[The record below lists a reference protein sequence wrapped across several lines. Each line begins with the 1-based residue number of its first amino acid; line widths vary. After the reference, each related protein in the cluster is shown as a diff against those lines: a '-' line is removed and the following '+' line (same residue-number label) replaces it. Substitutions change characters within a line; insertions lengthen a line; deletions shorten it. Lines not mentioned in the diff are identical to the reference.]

1 VVTGF
6 DPNSEIAKR
15 FFGAWRYLGSTVD
28 GKPRPGR
35 GAHPKGVIIY
45 DPSGAMAVHISPER
59 PFPKAGAEP
68 TAEEALNAV
77 KDTIAY
83 FGTFSIDERAGTV
96 THHRQ
101 ASIQPGDGGDMVRAY
116 EFVGD
121 RLILR
126 PLGKSQEITWE
137 RIR

>member
-1 VVTGF
+1 V
-6 DPNSEIAKR
+6 ARR
-15 FFGAWRYLGSTVD
+15 FFGAWRYVTTNLN

-35 GAHPKGVIIY
+35 GIHPKGVIIY
-45 DPSGAMAVHISPER
+45 DPSGYMAVHIAPER

-68 TAEEALNAV
+68 TADEALNAV

-83 FGTFSIDERAGTV
+83 CGMFSIDERAGTV

-101 ASIQPGDGGDMVRAY
+101 ASIQPGDVGSVVRRY
-116 EFVGD
+116 EFAGD

-126 PLGKSQEITWE
+126 PVDEDQEIIWE
-137 RIR
+137 RVK